1 AKSTQQE
8 VHQAAEAGMPLRGLL
23 PKRWPLKGVPMPAP
37 STVEEFLDLTRKS
50 GVVTPP
56 ALEAAVS
63 HFKSGPHPPAEP
75 KQLAGQ
81 LVRNGILTIFQAEQ
95 LLRGRWRGFN
105 IGNIKFWNGWGSEA
119 WASFTWPSTRRCAGE
134 WPLRFCPFPWPKAVG
149 SSTGSTRRPR
159 QLPP

>member
-105 IGNIKFWNGWGSEA
+105 IGKYQILERLGFGGMGIVYLAEHKA
-119 WASFTWPSTRRCAGE
+119 LRR
-134 WPLRFCPFPWPKAVG
+134 RVAV
-149 SSTGSTRRPR
+149 
-159 QLPP
+159 